1 MQRTLRYY
9 ACSDGDLSEISEPD
23 ADFRVAIES
32 LTDMHKLPF
41 CPDCFGE
48 LGWAEPVYGPGLDN
62 ACSAVLYFWWPN
74 RSQMTFDNRTIRDRP
89 RFYGMLKL

>member
-1 MQRTLRYY
+1 MLLRLLRR
-9 ACSDGDLSEISEPD
+9 DLSEISEPD

-48 LGWAEPVYGPGLDN
+48 LGWAEPVYGPGARQCMQCGSVFLVAESQSND
-62 ACSAVLYFWWPN
+62 VVRRWPGCCA
-74 RSQMTFDNRTIRDRP
+74 D
-89 RFYGMLKL
+89 